1 MTKRMDRRELMTLA
15 GIAALGTWTSSLA
28 GGHRGPSAGAG
39 DMRRLIANENPYGPG
54 PAAQAA
60 AKRAATMGWRYA
72 TSEVRRLKAAIADHE
87 GVDTSQVM
95 IGAGSAEILRV
106 AALRYARDGGEV
118 LTARPTF
125 SFLPSYARR
134 LGATLNELPLTDDM
148 TFDLAATAAAVNER
162 TRLVYLC
169 NPNNPTG
176 TRVDGAIVRA
186 FCEQVSKRAPV
197 LIDEAYMDL
206 ADDFAE
212 HTALPRVLA
221 GEPVIIARTFSKLHG
236 MAGLRVGYAVAPAAI
251 IEELDQLR
259 VTIPSLVGVM
269 AATASLGDAEFLA
282 FSRAQIREAM
292 QITTAAMDDIGRPY
306 TPSFGNFVLFDAGV
320 PARDFSKAM
329 RAAGILTGMGYRP
342 YDTWAR
348 ISMGKTQDMQ
358 ALAGAMAEYFQAS
371 A

>member
-1 MTKRMDRRELMTLA
+1 MSNSMDRRKLLSLA
-15 GIAALGTWTSSLA
+15 GMVALGAWSPGYA
-28 GGHRGPSAGAG
+28 GGHRGASAGSG
-39 DMRRLIANENPYGPG
+39 SMRRLIANENPYGPG
-54 PAAQAA
+54 PAARAA
-60 AKRAATMGWRYA
+60 AERAAALGWRYA
-72 TSEVRRLKAAIADHE
+72 TSEARQLKAAIAEHE

-106 AALRYARDGGEV
+106 AALRYARAGGEV

-134 LGATLNELPLTDDM
+134 LGAELRELPLTDDM
-148 TFDLAATAAAVNER
+148 AFDMPAITGAVGDR

-176 TRVDGAIVRA
+176 TRVDGRVVRE
-186 FCEQVSKRAPV
+186 FCAQVSDRTPV

-221 GEPVIIARTFSKLHG
+221 GDRVIVARTFSKLHG
-236 MAGLRVGYAVAPAAI
+236 MAGLRVGYALAPAAI
-251 IEELDQLR
+251 IEELEQLR

-269 AATASLGDAEFLA
+269 AATASLGDEEFLA
-282 FSRAQIREAM
+282 FSRARIREAM
-292 QITTAAMDDIGRPY
+292 QITTAALGEIGRAY
-306 TPSFGNFVLFDAGV
+306 TPSFGNFLLFDAGV
-320 PARDFSKAM
+320 PSREFSKAM

-342 YDTWAR
+342 YENWAR
-348 ISMGKTQDMQ
+348 ISMGKTEDMQ
-358 ALAGAMAEYFQAS
+358 ALAEAMATYFQGRA
-371 A
+371 